1 MNGDVFDFQ
10 DTIEELLIREAKE
23 EAGIDIKRDFKYIN
37 SVAFVR
43 PDEIPV
49 VLVKFAAEYISGE
62 VKMEEGSFTDF
73 AWVDGNEIKEYE
85 CIKGI
90 PEEVAKTIELFKEIT

>member
-1 MNGDVFDFQ
+1 MNGDVLDFENAA
-10 DTIEELLIREAKE
+10 EELLRRESKE
-23 EAGIDIKRDFKYIN
+23 EAGIDIETDLKYLN

-49 VLVKFAAEYISGE
+49 ILIKFAAKYKGGE
-62 VKMEEGSFTDF
+62 VRPEKGAFTDF
-73 AWVDGNEIKEYE
+73 AWVNAEEVASRE

-90 PEEVAKTIELFKEIT
+90 PEEITKTIELFNGK